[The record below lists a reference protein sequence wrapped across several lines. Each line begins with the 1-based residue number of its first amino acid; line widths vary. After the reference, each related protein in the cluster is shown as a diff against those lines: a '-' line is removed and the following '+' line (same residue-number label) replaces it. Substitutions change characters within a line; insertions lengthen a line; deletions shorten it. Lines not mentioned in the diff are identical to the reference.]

1 MSPKLSP
8 MKIHDLFDTTTPLPP
23 HERYGEKPFLGSS
36 HDWAIKTLH
45 QLPKIGDLLDIG
57 PGSGVIAKLLG
68 SPSHIIAVEPDRS
81 SWEHLRPL
89 YATVHENVNDLAP
102 EESFD
107 SILLL
112 DVLEHVSDPATLLAS
127 ATQRLRPGGH
137 LLISVP
143 NIAHFAIRLMLL
155 LGFFP
160 EMNKGP
166 LDRTHLKFF
175 TLSTITNLIKNNS
188 QIQIVSRT
196 GSIPPLELLVPASL
210 AQSKPWGWM
219 QSAHHC
225 LATKMPGLFAYQLLF
240 LLQKSPRSV

>member
-1 MSPKLSP
+1 
-8 MKIHDLFDTTTPLPP
+8 MKISELFDTTTPLPP

-36 HDWAIKTLH
+36 HDWAINTLY

-68 SPSHIIAVEPDRS
+68 DPSQIIAVEPDRA
-81 SWEHLRPL
+81 SWEHLRSL
-89 YATVHENVNDLAP
+89 YAAVHERIDELPP

-127 ATQRLRPGGH
+127 ATQRLRAGGY

-143 NIAHFAIRLMLL
+143 NIAHIAVRFMLL

-166 LDRTHLKFF
+166 LDRTHLRFF

-188 QIQIVSRT
+188 QLRIISRS
-196 GSIPPLELLVPASL
+196 GSIPPLELLVPASI
-210 AQSKPWGWM
+210 AQSKPWGWL
-219 QSAHHC
+219 QSAHRW
-225 LATKMPGLFAYQLLF
+225 LALQMPGLFAYQHLYI
-240 LLQKSPRSV
+240 LQRSPHSL